1 MQRKNVEILGE
12 EHAFYPM
19 CYVYVM
25 YCRYWY
31 TLFLGWRM
39 SFVSGIPDVCRS
51 EMCLSSFFMGTFFFN
66 QSLLSGNA
74 RGTTGTFRFY

>member
-12 EHAFYPM
+12 EHAFYPVY
-19 CYVYVM
+19 CVYVM

-51 EMCLSSFFMGTFFFN
+51 EVCLSSFSMVHFF
-66 QSLLSGNA
+66 
-74 RGTTGTFRFY
+74 